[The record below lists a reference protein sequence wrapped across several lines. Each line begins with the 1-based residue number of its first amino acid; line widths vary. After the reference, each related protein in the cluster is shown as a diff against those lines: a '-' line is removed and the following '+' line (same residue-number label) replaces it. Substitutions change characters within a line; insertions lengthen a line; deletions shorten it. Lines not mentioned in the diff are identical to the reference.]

1 MVHRKCS
8 NIACYG
14 DTGRY
19 PLAIKLSQQVISYY
33 NRLLNLDAAGV
44 EALVRHAFVEQR
56 EKDLPWFRNMTALL
70 TKAGH
75 VGQSLPNPLATRVK
89 LQDYF
94 DSVWNEQRSSSS
106 KLAYYN
112 SVKRSSKINLEP
124 FLKLPDHAMRRSVM
138 RLRSSSHRLNLEAAR
153 YMTEKELYKKGVNII
168 WEKRC
173 EFCTSEDAL
182 PFSHL
187 PFHDTIIEDENHI
200 LVTCPRYHA
209 LRTLLHEDTKS
220 LLLRNEDHHL
230 LFQPEHVQHFGRYVK
245 KIFNLRFPKK
255 LKKLEKAL
263 HSAPIISRN
272 CNIVRLKRNRFGLL

>member
-1 MVHRKCS
+1 
-8 NIACYG
+8 
-14 DTGRY
+14 
-19 PLAIKLSQQVISYY
+19 
-33 NRLLNLDAAGV
+33 
-44 EALVRHAFVEQR
+44 
-56 EKDLPWFRNMTALL
+56 
-70 TKAGH
+70 
-75 VGQSLPNPLATRVK
+75 
-89 LQDYF
+89 
-94 DSVWNEQRSSSS
+94 
-106 KLAYYN
+106 
-112 SVKRSSKINLEP
+112 
-124 FLKLPDHAMRRSVM
+124 
-138 RLRSSSHRLNLEAAR
+138 
-153 YMTEKELYKKGVNII
+153 MTEKELYKKGVNII

-230 LFQPEHVQHFGRYVK
+230 LFLPEHVQHFGRYVK

-255 LKKLEKAL
+255 LKKKLEKAL

-272 CNIVRLKRNRFGLL
+272 CNIVRLKRNKFGLL